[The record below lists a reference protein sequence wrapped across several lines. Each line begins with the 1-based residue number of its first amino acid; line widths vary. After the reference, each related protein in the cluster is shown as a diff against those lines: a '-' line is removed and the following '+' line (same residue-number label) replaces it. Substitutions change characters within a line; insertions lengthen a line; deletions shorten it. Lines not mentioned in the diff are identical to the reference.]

1 MRENTFRFKTF
12 EIRQER
18 SAMKVGTDGVLLG
31 AWAAGKKAI
40 NREMQIMDIGSG
52 TGLIAMMMAERFQKA
67 YVLGIEVEHE
77 AVEES
82 IGNVA
87 RSIFD
92 GRIEISEG
100 RFEEYGGKEKYDI
113 IVCNP
118 PYFKDSLKCPENGRL
133 IARHGENFD
142 VAELFKFVRQ
152 HLKEDGVFAMIFPYD
167 RENEAIQAAEKMN
180 LRRRARIS
188 GTRDGKIRRT
198 LLEFGLEKGE
208 CIEESEYVE
217 EERGV
222 RSEWYQ
228 KLTDK
233 FYL

>member
-31 AWAAGKKAI
+31 AWAADRKAI
-40 NREMQIMDIGSG
+40 DREMRIMDIGSG

-67 YVLGIEVEHE
+67 NVVGIEIDHE

-82 IGNVA
+82 IENVA
-87 RSIFD
+87 RSIFN
-92 GRIEISEG
+92 GRIEIVEG
-100 RFEEYGGKEKYDI
+100 RFEEYGGKGKYDI
-113 IVCNP
+113 MVCNP
-118 PYFKDSLKCPENGRL
+118 PYFKDSLKCPGKGRL

-142 VAELFKFVRQ
+142 VAELFRFVRQ

-167 RENEAIQAAEKMN
+167 RENEAVQSAVG
-180 LRRRARIS
+180 LVVRRRARIS
-188 GTRDGKIRRT
+188 GTRDGNIKRT

-222 RSEWYQ
+222 RSEWYR